1 MKYDPDHPVFSPP
14 TDINVKIWRYMD
26 LSKYLSLLDSSALF
40 FSRADLLGDPYEG
53 ATSHANRI
61 LRPSV
66 YGAGVDPSMFEG
78 MSSFQ
83 QWIRQWTFINCWHMN
98 ENESDAMWRIYARTS
113 DAVAIQS
120 TFARL
125 QRVLSDRAFIGVV
138 KYVDY
143 DTEWMPEGNTF
154 YPFVHKRKSFEHERE
169 LRAVMQELPS
179 KADPDGKTDSVID
192 RIPNGEEGR
201 GVSVQLPDIIE
212 RVYIA
217 PTSPAWFQEI
227 VRSVTA
233 KYKLDAPVEQSAL
246 DRLPE
251 F

>member
-1 MKYDPDHPVFSPP
+1 MKYIPDHPVFSPP
-14 TDINVKIWRYMD
+14 TDIDVKIWRYMD

-66 YGAGVDPSMFEG
+66 YGDLNPLMFERL
-78 MSSFQ
+78 SSLQ
-83 QWIRQWTFINCWHMN
+83 QGIRQWTFINCWHMN

-125 QRVLSDRAFIGVV
+125 QRVLSGRAFIGVV
-138 KYVDY
+138 NYVDY
-143 DTEWMPEGNTF
+143 ETEWMPEGNLF

-179 KADPDGKTDSVID
+179 MADPDETDSVIGS
-192 RIPNGEEGR
+192 RIPNGEAGR
-201 GVSVQLPDIIE
+201 GVSIQLPDLIE

-233 KYKLDAPVEQSAL
+233 KYKLDAPVEQSAM

>member
-1 MKYDPDHPVFSPP
+1 MKYGPNHPVFSPP

-61 LRPSV
+61 IRPSV
-66 YGAGVDPSMFEG
+66 YGADVDHSMFEG
-78 MSSFQ
+78 MSSIQ

-98 ENESDAMWRIYARTS
+98 EIESYAMWRIYARTS

-138 KYVDY
+138 KYIDY
-143 DTEWMPEGNTF
+143 DTEWMPEGNTLF
-154 YPFVHKRKSFEHERE
+154 PFVHKRKSFEHERE

-179 KADPDGKTDSVID
+179 KTDPDGKTGSVFG
-192 RIPNGEEGR
+192 IPNGEVGR
-201 GVSVQLPDIIE
+201 GVSMQLPDLIE

-217 PTSPAWFQEI
+217 PTSQAWFREI

-233 KYKLDAPVEQSAL
+233 KFKLDAPVEQSAL
-246 DRLPE
+246 DQSPE

>member
-1 MKYDPDHPVFSPP
+1 
-14 TDINVKIWRYMD
+14 
-26 LSKYLSLLDSSALF
+26 
-40 FSRADLLGDPYEG
+40 
-53 ATSHANRI
+53 
-61 LRPSV
+61 
-66 YGAGVDPSMFEG
+66 MFEG
-78 MSSFQ
+78 VSSFQ

-143 DTEWMPEGNTF
+143 DTEWMPEGNTL

-179 KADPDGKTDSVID
+179 KADQDGKTDSVID
-192 RIPNGEEGR
+192 GIPNGEAGR
-201 GVSVQLPDIIE
+201 GVSIQLPTLLKGSTLRQR
-212 RVYIA
+212 RV
-217 PTSPAWFQEI
+217 PGS
-227 VRSVTA
+227 
-233 KYKLDAPVEQSAL
+233 K
-246 DRLPE
+246 RL
-251 F
+251 